1 MGSEQPLAAS
11 KVGTLFNFLERLLL
25 FALSLSVGLVNL
37 LIGLAVAAHLGVI
50 PKAAGGKV
58 LRVASQATA
67 FVTKIMEPSRAPAPQ
82 HKAKR

>member
-1 MGSEQPLAAS
+1 MGSEPTTTATA
-11 KVGTLFNFLERLLL
+11 VGTFFNFLERLVL

-50 PKAAGGKV
+50 PKAPADRV

-67 FVTKIMEPSRAPAPQ
+67 FVTKIMGPSGAAAPK
-82 HKAKR
+82 HKAKP